1 MQIIS
6 VSINQY
12 WSPSCDMTMSEM
24 IQSGA
29 YISSFIINFRQSQ
42 TWKNQRQ
49 RQPNRQD
56 LSSQRLHRNPG
67 AFFCFVFFL
76 VTCTRLYNP
85 FCRSVGR
92 SVGPSVCRSVGNT
105 LLFWRLWA
113 VLKLL
118 LLPNSLVGLFLHCP
132 CPPTPCVTVWPCFG

>member
-1 MQIIS
+1 MARDQLRSKAKASKGNDYGEIVRQKREEKEYSNKGFYPLQIIS

-29 YISSFIINFRQSQ
+29 YISLFIINFRQSQ

-76 VTCTRLYNP
+76 ITCTRLYNP
-85 FCRSVGR
+85 LC
-92 SVGPSVCRSVGNT
+92 
-105 LLFWRLWA
+105 L
-113 VLKLL
+113 
-118 LLPNSLVGLFLHCP
+118 
-132 CPPTPCVTVWPCFG
+132 